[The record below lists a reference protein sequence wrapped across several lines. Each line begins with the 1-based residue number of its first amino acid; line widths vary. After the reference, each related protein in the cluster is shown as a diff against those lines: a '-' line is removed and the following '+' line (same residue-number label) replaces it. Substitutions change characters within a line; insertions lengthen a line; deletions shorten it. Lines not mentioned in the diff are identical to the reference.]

1 MFSAMW
7 WTRTRDEPPGQVWA
21 LKAATLEDNV
31 ARAGA
36 ALGCSY
42 SSSAEYEA
50 ELIAVRRAAGVY
62 GPRRKPWLVRAAAVA
77 AGLAAVVIAILALS

>member
-1 MFSAMW
+1 MW
-7 WTRTRDEPPGQVWA
+7 WTRAEVTQPMQGWA
-21 LKAATLEDNV
+21 SEVATLEDSV

-50 ELIAVRRAAGVY
+50 ELIAERRAAGSY
-62 GPRRKPWLVRAAAVA
+62 GRPCRAWLLRACAVA
-77 AGLAAVVIAILALS
+77 AGLAAVVVLIFALR